1 MPLPDAKG
9 REDILRLYLARVK
22 IAPELD
28 VKVVAKG
35 TPGFSGAD
43 LENLVN
49 QVSMVVVVKAG
60 RFVLGIVLYLQY
72 L

>member
-49 QVSMVVVVKAG
+49 QV
-60 RFVLGIVLYLQY
+60 
-72 L
+72 